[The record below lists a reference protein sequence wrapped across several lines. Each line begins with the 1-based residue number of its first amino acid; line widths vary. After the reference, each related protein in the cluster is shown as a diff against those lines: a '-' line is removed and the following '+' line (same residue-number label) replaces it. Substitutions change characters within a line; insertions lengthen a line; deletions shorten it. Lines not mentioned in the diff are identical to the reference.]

1 MTQDQIGPHEPTGSA
16 PHDVHAIPY
25 GASETLT
32 MNWFSLARCGKE
44 AVKSMTADAGLVTC
58 AGCAAV
64 SRERA
69 LTELA
74 YVRGTIRRIGR
85 ALAALDHEDNLPAAI
100 VEALDS
106 VESQID
112 TVQLRLSV
120 DGLVEGVSDG

>member
-1 MTQDQIGPHEPTGSA
+1 MTQNQIGPHEPTGSA
-16 PHDVHAIPY
+16 PHAVHAIPY
-25 GASETLT
+25 DASETLT

-44 AVKSMTADAGLVTC
+44 AVKSMTTDAGLVTC

-69 LTELA
+69 LAELI
-74 YVRGTIRRIGR
+74 YVRSSIRRIGKN
-85 ALAALDHEDNLPAAI
+85 LSALDHEDHLPAAI
-100 VEALDS
+100 VEALEA

-112 TVQLRLSV
+112 TVKLRLSV